1 MSAARREGSGGGDGA
16 VAAAAGGAS
25 ALAVLASAC
34 CVPVL
39 APLIVSVFGVAGAI
53 WAAGLKPYAP
63 WALAGAG
70 ALLAWGHV
78 RVWSAARR
86 LAAGATIEPGAEGD
100 ASCRPRRRRWVP
112 WALWGATAVWLLAA
126 VINLVQLVAP
136 GVLS

>member
-1 MSAARREGSGGGDGA
+1 MSTARSDVSGGGEGA

-25 ALAVLASAC
+25 AVAVLASAC

-70 ALLAWGHV
+70 ALLVWGHV

-86 LAAGATIEPGAEGD
+86 LAAGTEIKPSAEGD
-100 ASCRPRRRRWVP
+100 ASCRPRRRRWVL
-112 WALWGATAVWLLAA
+112 WVLWGATALWVLAA
-126 VINLVQLVAP
+126 VINVIQLVAP
-136 GVLS
+136 AVLS